1 MRSSRAEITIEEIL
15 TMAGIDFKEEFTFS
29 DLISTSG
36 RPLRFDFCIFDN
48 DGEIDFLIEYQGK
61 QHYLPSAKYGGSK
74 GLYQQKYNDNMKR
87 KYCQLHGY
95 NLVEIPYWD
104 EGKLSYDYIMRAANG
119 W

>member
-36 RPLRFDFCIFDN
+36 RPLRFDFCIFDD

-61 QHYLPSAKYGGSK
+61 QHEEYTCLWH
-74 GLYQQKYNDNMKR
+74 N
-87 KYCQLHGY
+87 
-95 NLVEIPYWD
+95 
-104 EGKLSYDYIMRAANG
+104 SYEDFKNTI
-119 W
+119 

>member
-1 MRSSRAEITIEEIL
+1 
-15 TMAGIDFKEEFTFS
+15 
-29 DLISTSG
+29 
-36 RPLRFDFCIFDN
+36 
-48 DGEIDFLIEYQGK
+48 
-61 QHYLPSAKYGGSK
+61 
-74 GLYQQKYNDNMKR
+74 MKR